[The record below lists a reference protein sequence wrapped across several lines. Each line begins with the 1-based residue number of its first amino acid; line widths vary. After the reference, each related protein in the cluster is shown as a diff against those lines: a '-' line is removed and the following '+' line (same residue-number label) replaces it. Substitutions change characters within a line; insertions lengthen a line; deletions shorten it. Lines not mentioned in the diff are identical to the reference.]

1 MRIRRAMRKKTLR
14 RPIKKP
20 ALKRR
25 RVMEQRKRLEGVGMS
40 AEKLIHMDTKQI
52 RAAIRATGA

>member
-1 MRIRRAMRKKTLR
+1 MRKKTLR

-25 RVMEQRKRLEGVGMS
+25 RVMEQRKRLEGAGMS

>member
-25 RVMEQRKRLEGVGMS
+25 RVMEQKKRLAGAGISE
-40 AEKLIHMDTKQI
+40 EKLVHMNTKQI
-52 RAAIRATGA
+52 RSAIRATGA